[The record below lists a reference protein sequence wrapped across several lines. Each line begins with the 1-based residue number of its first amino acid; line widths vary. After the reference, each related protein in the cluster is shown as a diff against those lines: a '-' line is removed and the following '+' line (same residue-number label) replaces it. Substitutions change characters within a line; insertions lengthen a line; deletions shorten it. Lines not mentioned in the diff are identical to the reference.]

1 MSASRRGFLQ
11 GLAGLPLIGGGVA
24 LIGQP
29 TASATPV
36 TDQLL
41 DTYNEWLNGEL
52 VDLVVERT
60 LAGRPI
66 DRYVRGTAAF
76 RYHHP
81 MRWGQ
86 PRPATWQ
93 PASARAAVVL
103 SAVGCPWEG
112 GR

>member
-41 DTYNEWLNGEL
+41 DTYTEWLNGEL

-60 LAGRPI
+60 LAGRPV

-76 RYHHP
+76 RYHRSDLFGSP
-81 MRWGQ
+81 GYDGR
-86 PRPATWQ
+86 
-93 PASARAAVVL
+93 PASARAAIVL
-103 SAVGCPWEG
+103 AAVGCDWREG